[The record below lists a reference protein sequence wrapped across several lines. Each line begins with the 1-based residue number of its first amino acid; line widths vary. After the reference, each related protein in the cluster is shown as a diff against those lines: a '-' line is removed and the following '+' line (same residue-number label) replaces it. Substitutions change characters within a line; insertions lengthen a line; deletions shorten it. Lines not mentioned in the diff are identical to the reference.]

1 MIEAS
6 NILGALAAVLLLV
19 AVVVW
24 AKLLRGPLLQRAD
37 GGIVRNSA
45 QGEFASELLFW
56 AAGVSA
62 AAVFV
67 AIAGWVFA

>member
-1 MIEAS
+1 MVEAS
-6 NILGALAAVLLLV
+6 NILGALAAALLLV

-67 AIAGWVFA
+67 AIAGWIFA

>member
-67 AIAGWVFA
+67 AIAGWIFA